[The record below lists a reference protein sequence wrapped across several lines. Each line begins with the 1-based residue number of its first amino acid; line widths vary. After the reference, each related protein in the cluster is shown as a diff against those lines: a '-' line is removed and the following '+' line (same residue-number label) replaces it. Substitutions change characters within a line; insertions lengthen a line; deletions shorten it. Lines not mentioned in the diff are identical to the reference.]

1 MATVL
6 ITGANGGLGSFLARK
21 LCERGNTVILGYNK
35 SNNNLLNLKKE
46 YASHVIILNIDVT
59 SEVSIK
65 NAHFYLKNMGIKIDT
80 LINNAGIDIT
90 SDLEAK
96 SVESFLKIY
105 KVNAIGVFLM
115 IREFLPELQEAHGHI
130 VNISSDNTVDA
141 YDMVSLEYDISKCG
155 VNQITKTFARSYQDI
170 YINAL
175 LFGWL
180 DTPMN
185 DFPSDIKKQL
195 NFISLNKA
203 TDKIIEYMHT
213 KKSGELELVRK

>member
-115 IREFLPELQEAHGHI
+115 IR
-130 VNISSDNTVDA
+130 
-141 YDMVSLEYDISKCG
+141 
-155 VNQITKTFARSYQDI
+155 
-170 YINAL
+170 
-175 LFGWL
+175 
-180 DTPMN
+180 
-185 DFPSDIKKQL
+185 
-195 NFISLNKA
+195 
-203 TDKIIEYMHT
+203 
-213 KKSGELELVRK
+213 